1 MEAVLHRADVV
12 EWIELA
18 QDEPWVIEQYEDSAA
33 KG

>member
-18 QDEPWVIEQYEDSAA
+18 QDEPWVIDQYEVEPA
-33 KG
+33 

>member
-18 QDEPWVIEQYEDSAA
+18 QEEPWVIEQYETPSN
-33 KG
+33 